1 MASSKIYFGK
11 KGFKYFVGYND
22 YTFIYKKVKPLWILL
37 PKMSTN
43 KRDFD
48 EIKCMPFLIKVDKLL
63 EKHNKFEKKSAIVSN
78 KDLIVN
84 L

>member
-1 MASSKIYFGK
+1 
-11 KGFKYFVGYND
+11 
-22 YTFIYKKVKPLWILL
+22 
-37 PKMSTN
+37 MSTN